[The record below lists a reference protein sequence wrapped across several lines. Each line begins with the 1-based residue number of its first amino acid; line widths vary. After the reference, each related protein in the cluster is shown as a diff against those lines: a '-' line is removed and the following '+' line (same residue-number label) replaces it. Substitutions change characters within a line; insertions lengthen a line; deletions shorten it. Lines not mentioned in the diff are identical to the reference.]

1 MEENKVLTRLL
12 EQTQSN
18 INNFLDVLS
27 EQAINGEASLF
38 LGAGMSRNSGFPSWR
53 EILQPC
59 ANELDLSLD
68 NETDLYAVAQFY
80 SNRYGDSIL
89 RKKISEKI
97 NTIAK
102 SNDILDGLLNIG
114 FNSVWTVNYDK
125 LIEQRLTSQG
135 IPNNVIIGDK
145 NLSNINKYDK
155 VNIYKLNGD
164 ISVPDEMIVTKDDYE
179 KYRRKHQLFL
189 TFLKKEFVANTFLF
203 VGYSFTDDLVLHTLN
218 DINEYLGK
226 TGSCHYALMMVDEK
240 IDMRFEYFCEDL
252 KKRYGIT
259 CIFITKDQYPL
270 IINRVNERVR
280 ERKVFIS
287 GAYDTVDDSVDKF
300 ADKLSYELVCK
311 LLQSGYRISTG
322 IGKRLGTF
330 ITGYAHQYLAE
341 KETAVNPSKYLS
353 MRPFPFHIELDNDI
367 KVKYRRI
374 MQRDCSAAIFLF
386 GQSAST
392 SKEGSFD
399 KTGHYSKGVYMEF
412 CIAKEMGHVIIP
424 VGSTGFESEV
434 IWNEVKNNINEY
446 YYLNKKIDMLK
457 TETDSTKL
465 ATLIVSILD
474 EVSKNRRI
482 QQQ

>member
-1 MEENKVLTRLL
+1 MEENKVLIRLL
-12 EQTQSN
+12 EQTRSN
-18 INNFLDVLS
+18 LNNFLDVFS

-38 LGAGMSRNSGFPSWR
+38 LGAGMSCNSGFPSWR
-53 EILQPC
+53 EILLPC
-59 ANELDLSLD
+59 ADELELSLD

-80 SNRYGDSIL
+80 TNKYSDSLL
-89 RKKISEKI
+89 RRKISEKI

-102 SNDILDGLLNIG
+102 SNEILDGLLDIE
-114 FNSVWTVNYDK
+114 FNSIWTVNYDK
-125 LIEQRLTSQG
+125 LIEQGLTNRG
-135 IPNNVIIGDK
+135 IPNNIIISDK

-164 ISVPDEMIVTKDDYE
+164 ISAPDEMIVTKDDYE
-179 KYRRKHQLFL
+179 KYRKKHQLFL

-203 VGYSFTDDLVLHTLN
+203 VGYSFTDDLVLSTLN
-218 DINEYLGK
+218 DINEYLGR
-226 TGSCHYALMMVDEK
+226 TGNCHYALMMVDEK
-240 IDMRFEYFCEDL
+240 TDVRFEYFSEDL

-270 IINRVNERVR
+270 IISKINERVR
-280 ERKVFIS
+280 EKKVFIS
-287 GAYDTVDDSVDKF
+287 GAYDTVDDFVDKF
-300 ADKLSYELVCK
+300 ADKLSYELVSE

-322 IGKRLGTF
+322 VGKRLGTF

-341 KETAVNPSKYLS
+341 KGTAVNPSKYLS
-353 MRPFPFHIELDNDI
+353 MRPFPFHIEFDESTKI
-367 KVKYRRI
+367 KYRRI

-392 SKEGSFD
+392 AKEGSFD
-399 KTGHYSKGVYMEF
+399 KTGHYSRGVYMEF
-412 CIAKEMGHVIIP
+412 CIARDMGHIIIP

-446 YYLNKKIDMLK
+446 YYLNKKIDLLQ
-457 TETDSTKL
+457 TEKNPSKL
-465 ATLIVSILD
+465 ARLIVSILN

-482 QQQ
+482 QQ